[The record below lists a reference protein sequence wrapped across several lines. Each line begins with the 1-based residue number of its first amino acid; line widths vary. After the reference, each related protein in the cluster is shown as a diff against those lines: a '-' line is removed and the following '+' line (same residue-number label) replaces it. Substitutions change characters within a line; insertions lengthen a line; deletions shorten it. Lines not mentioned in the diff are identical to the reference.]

1 MSNVRNIQTTVQG
14 YTTVDGAGVKLVRV
28 LGGETIKDFNPILM
42 LDSFDSTNPDEYT
55 AGFPMH
61 PHRGIETISYVYK
74 GGMVHRDS
82 LGNEAAVHS
91 GEVQWMTA
99 GSGIMHEELVPTAER
114 LLGVQLW
121 LNLPKEHKMV
131 NPAYYPVTN
140 DMIEDI
146 EIDGGY
152 LRLLAGTYHDHVG
165 HKSSYLPLN
174 YYDVHLENGRTFTHT
189 VKADA
194 SIMLFTLIGDIE
206 INGTV
211 VKEKTVVKLTAGD
224 TVTFTAKSD
233 DTQVLYIESI
243 AIDEPVAWAGPIV
256 MNTQDELREAFRE
269 LQNGTFVKAKMDV
282 E

>member
-99 GSGIMHEELVPTAER
+99 GSGIMHEELVPAAER

-131 NPAYYPVTN
+131 NPAYHPVTN

-174 YYDVHLENGRTFTHT
+174 YYDVHLEKGRTFTHT

-211 VKEKTVVKLTAGD
+211 VKEKTAVKLTTGD